1 MKSTGRISGDTLV
14 TELALCIK
22 ERLSCTVDEY
32 EETGA
37 NVYKYRKPTNYKGE
51 YICVNHLPLSF
62 GKSLNDLNYLNVNI
76 HVPETKSGAIPTPR
90 LEALLERILEFLPLA
105 CGDEIDESLLL
116 NGHLYSVESVS
127 QPMDEDDST
136 WFYNLRVKV
145 IFTN

>member
-1 MKSTGRISGDTLV
+1 MKSTGRISGDKLV
-14 TELALCIK
+14 TELALCVK
-22 ERLSCTVDEY
+22 ERLNCAVDEH
-32 EETGA
+32 EESLV
-37 NVYKYRKPTNYKGE
+37 NVYKYRKPTGYQGE
-51 YICVNHLPLSF
+51 YVCVNHLPLTF

-90 LEALLERILEFLPLA
+90 LEALLERVLKFLPYSWGEEA
-105 CGDEIDESLLL
+105 DRSLEL